1 MRKNIIHRS
10 LLVIITIILFS
21 CEDWLDKHPYD
32 VVSSD
37 EVWTDIT
44 TAEGVLANLYDRLNT
59 SPFDKANMQLTD
71 EAMWSGDR
79 AGLNDIQ
86 NIPSNQFEYWDY
98 TYIRDL
104 NLFIEKAQASS
115 LDNKKQ

>member
-71 EAMWSGDR
+71 EAKDELTQKHGSDK
-79 AGLNDIQ
+79 
-86 NIPSNQFEYWDY
+86 SSES
-98 TYIRDL
+98 
-104 NLFIEKAQASS
+104 IER
-115 LDNKKQ
+115 LR

>member
-1 MRKNIIHRS
+1 MKKNIIYRS
-10 LLVIITIILFS
+10 LLVIITITLFS

-37 EVWTDIT
+37 EVWTDIS

-79 AGLNDIQ
+79 AGLKCYTIAER
-86 NIPSNQFEYWDY
+86 SVNQRKCH
-98 TYIRDL
+98 I
-104 NLFIEKAQASS
+104 
-115 LDNKKQ
+115 NKCGWIHL